1 MDFNKL
7 APMLFPVIV
16 SAIAWLLTSMTSLQN
31 DLIDIKSKMPALIT
45 SQGVPTDSPLS
56 AAERVKM
63 KEELNKQISELNVRI
78 RILEE
83 HEKDKRKWIG
93 YYK

>member
-1 MDFNKL
+1 M
-7 APMLFPVIV
+7 
-16 SAIAWLLTSMTSLQN
+16 TSMQN

-56 AAERVKM
+56 ASERVKM
-63 KEELNKQISELNVRI
+63 KEELNKEISELNVRI

-83 HEKDKRKWIG
+83 HEKRK
-93 YYK
+93 

>member
-1 MDFNKL
+1 MDFSKITS
-7 APMLFPVIV
+7 MLFPVII
-16 SAIAWLLTSMTSLQN
+16 SAIAWLLSSMTSMQN
-31 DLIDIKSKMPALIT
+31 DLIYIKSKMPALIT

-63 KEELNKQISELNVRI
+63 KEELNKEISELNVRI

-83 HEKDKRKWIG
+83 HEKRK
-93 YYK
+93 

>member
-1 MDFNKL
+1 MDFSKITS
-7 APMLFPVIV
+7 MLFPVII
-16 SAIAWLLTSMTSLQN
+16 SAIAWLLSSMSSMQN

-63 KEELNKQISELNVRI
+63 KEELNKEISELNVRI

-83 HEKDKRKWIG
+83 HEKRK
-93 YYK
+93 

>member
-1 MDFNKL
+1 MNLSKITSL
-7 APMLFPVIV
+7 LFPVIV
-16 SAIAWLLTSMTSLQN
+16 SAIAWLLTSMTSMQN

-56 AAERVKM
+56 ASERVKM
-63 KEELNKQISELNVRI
+63 KEELNKEISELNVRI

-83 HEKDKRKWIG
+83 HEKRK
-93 YYK
+93 

>member
-1 MDFNKL
+1 MDFSKITS
-7 APMLFPVIV
+7 MLFPVII
-16 SAIAWLLTSMTSLQN
+16 SAIAWLLSSMTSMQN

-56 AAERVKM
+56 ASERVKM
-63 KEELNKQISELNVRI
+63 KEELNKEISELNVRI

-83 HEKDKRKWIG
+83 HEKRK
-93 YYK
+93 